1 MKTRKHNEPGRTGS
15 AEAPVASFGREAAQ
29 KIKKGPGDR
38 RKPLIR
44 LDSAK
49 ESQGFSLLDFVR
61 ALLDEARIRLNL
73 DLAWKK
79 LGFPSGGA
87 GLSSPR
93 SWRTP

>member
-1 MKTRKHNEPGRTGS
+1 MKTRKHNEPGQTGS
-15 AEAPVASFGREAAQ
+15 AEAPVASFRAGSGA
-29 KIKKGPGDR
+29 KNKKRPGGR

-61 ALLDEARIRLNL
+61 ALLDEAQIWLNL
-73 DLAWKK
+73 DLARKK
-79 LGFPSGGA
+79 LGFPSGGT